1 MCVLSCAS
9 LVLIRSNQ
17 YAFHMCFFAQAL
29 FVGGIFTQ
37 FSRNSD
43 GNYVI
48 DQGGLRSISAA
59 QIAIDRVNNKSDGV
73 YDNLLPNTQVRYAI
87 YTLICFNI
95 CYNVDCAINPTVSL

>member
-1 MCVLSCAS
+1 
-9 LVLIRSNQ
+9 
-17 YAFHMCFFAQAL
+17 MCFFAQAL
-29 FVGGIFTQ
+29 FVGGIFAQ

-43 GNYVI
+43 GNFVT
-48 DQGGLRSISAA
+48 DQGGLRSLSAT

-95 CYNVDCAINPTVSL
+95 CYKVDCEINPTVSL